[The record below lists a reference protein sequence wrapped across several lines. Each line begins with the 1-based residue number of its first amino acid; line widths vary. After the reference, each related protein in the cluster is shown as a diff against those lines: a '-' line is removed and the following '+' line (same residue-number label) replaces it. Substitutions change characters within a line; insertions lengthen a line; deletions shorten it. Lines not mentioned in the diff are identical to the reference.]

1 LVDIAPRLIVLDL
14 DSDPP
19 PKAMQLKRKA
29 LFVLARIGD
38 IVPLLLEGAGDNVD
52 KRHGFLQKKMQR
64 KKKMGGVTNPIE
76 KSFII
81 PSRDD
86 FVKESAGRKREKDQQ
101 PMVWT
106 FDQERLDDCNNDH
119 SLIPHLATPLT

>member
-1 LVDIAPRLIVLDL
+1 
-14 DSDPP
+14 
-19 PKAMQLKRKA
+19 
-29 LFVLARIGD
+29 
-38 IVPLLLEGAGDNVD
+38 
-52 KRHGFLQKKMQR
+52 MQR